1 MVNILHI
8 GATLI
13 IEFQMFEKDK
23 NETENECMIEVFA
36 HHLSLNK
43 VGKTEAHNGRKSN
56 YLAILS

>member
-1 MVNILHI
+1 M
-8 GATLI
+8 ATLI

-36 HHLSLNK
+36 HHLSLKK

-56 YLAILS
+56 YLAVLS